1 MRLGNTGEEWFYTGD
16 LVEFSNGKYSL
27 WGKLNVDN
35 IHIGD
40 TLVNTVKVEKIIL
53 SNKDI
58 DDCYVVGLGDVEVRI
73 DISIVSSYL
82 DVMLQGEQQLAA
94 IIVLTKTRKVNID
107 NILTW
112 CSENMNKDEVPTTF
126 KIVSSIERDKFGLI
140 NKSVLRQLF
149 SEDSILCFHDSTL

>member
-73 DISIVSSYL
+73 ETSRI
-82 DVMLQGEQQLAA
+82 
-94 IIVLTKTRKVNID
+94 
-107 NILTW
+107 
-112 CSENMNKDEVPTTF
+112 
-126 KIVSSIERDKFGLI
+126 
-140 NKSVLRQLF
+140 
-149 SEDSILCFHDSTL
+149 